1 MNPLQ
6 NSLITQA
13 LTPQAV
19 AATTETTGTV
29 IDLQSTTLA
38 ALGGFSDIIFI
49 LTSASGTDTSGT
61 FVVKESSDNSTYTAI
76 TNATVTY
83 NQTSAVGTYM
93 ISVQTGGPRQR
104 YLRVSHT
111 AGTATSRAIGAIAIG
126 INPCNGI
133 NGSTEAARATAAG
146 LVARAVV

>member
-1 MNPLQ
+1 MNALQ

-13 LTPQAV
+13 LAPQAV

-29 IDLQSTTLA
+29 IDLQSSTLA
-38 ALGGFSDIIFI
+38 ALGGFSDIVFI
-49 LTSASGTDTSGT
+49 LTSATGTDTSGT

-76 TNATVTY
+76 TGATVTY
-83 NQTSAVGTYM
+83 NQTAAVGTYM

-111 AGTATSRAIGAIAIG
+111 AGTATSRVVGAVAIG

-133 NGSTEAARATAAG
+133 NGSSEATRATNAG

>member
-1 MNPLQ
+1 MKILQ
-6 NSLITQA
+6 NSFITQA
-13 LTPQAV
+13 LAPQAV

-29 IDLQSTTLA
+29 IDLQNATY
-38 ALGGFSDIIFI
+38 GGFASIVFI

-61 FVVKESSDNSTYTAI
+61 FVVKESSDNSTYTTI
-76 TNATVTY
+76 SGATVTY

-93 ISVQTGGPRQR
+93 IHVTLGGPRLR

-111 AGTATSRAIGAIAIG
+111 AGTATSRAIAAVAIG
-126 INPCNGI
+126 VFPANGVT
-133 NGSTEAARATAAG
+133 GTTEAARATSQG

>member
-1 MNPLQ
+1 MNALQ

-29 IDLQSTTLA
+29 IDLQSSTLA
-38 ALGGFSDIIFI
+38 ALGGFSDIVFI
-49 LTSASGTDTSGT
+49 LTSATGTDTSGT
-61 FVVKESSDNSTYTAI
+61 FVVKESSDNVTYTAI

-83 NQTSAVGTYM
+83 TQNPGVGTYM

-104 YLRVSHT
+104 YLRCSHT
-111 AGTATSRAIGAIAIG
+111 AGSATSRAVAAIAIG
-126 INPCNGI
+126 INPCNGV
-133 NGSTEAARATAAG
+133 NGSSEATRATNAG
-146 LVARAVV
+146 LAARAVV

>member
-13 LTPQAV
+13 LAPQAV

-29 IDLQSTTLA
+29 IDLQSSTLA
-38 ALGGFSDIIFI
+38 ALGGFSDIVFI

-83 NQTSAVGTYM
+83 NQTAAVGTY
-93 ISVQTGGPRQR
+93 R
-104 YLRVSHT
+104 
-111 AGTATSRAIGAIAIG
+111 SRCR
-126 INPCNGI
+126 P
-133 NGSTEAARATAAG
+133 AARGSATCAAATPP
-146 LVARAVV
+146 ARRPAA

>member
-13 LTPQAV
+13 LSPQAI
-19 AATTETTGTV
+19 AATTETVGTV
-29 IDLQSTTLA
+29 IDLQSSTLA
-38 ALGGFSDIIFI
+38 ALGGFSDIVFI
-49 LTSASGTDTSGT
+49 LTSASGSDTTGT
-61 FVVKESSDNSTYTAI
+61 FLVKESSDNSTFTAI

-93 ISVQTGGPRQR
+93 ISVQTGGPRLR
-104 YLRVSHT
+104 YLRCSHT
-111 AGTATSRAIGAIAIG
+111 AGSATSRVIGAIAIG